1 MERKRIF
8 RRKLYK
14 NPNQTL
20 PLSLSILYE
29 PLQIR
34 RWCVVRCKLPC
45 ISSAILNM
53 FTLILNS
60 WLILCWKL
68 WCGGRLPPRSSLV
81 YTQLWYLGFCL
92 QKNYNIISKESVSNA
107 SCCFFLH
114 ESHSSALALSVSLF
128 HYCLLLLHVPDWTLQ
143 CVCVCVFRAINN
155 NKRKS
160 CKHPQRTQT
169 GWLKYIDLFRNKN
182 NNIFYYK

>member
-14 NPNQTL
+14 NQTK
-20 PLSLSILYE
+20 LSLTLSILYE

-68 WCGGRLPPRSSLV
+68 WCGGRLPP
-81 YTQLWYLGFCL
+81 QLTCVHTAVMLGL
-92 QKNYNIISKESVSNA
+92 LLAKNYNIISKESVSNA
-107 SCCFFLH
+107 SCCFFLP
-114 ESHSSALALSVSLF
+114 ESHSSALARFLFFTIACYYCTSQIGHFSVF
-128 HYCLLLLHVPDWTLQ
+128 
-143 CVCVCVFRAINN
+143 VCVCVFL
-155 NKRKS
+155 
-160 CKHPQRTQT
+160 
-169 GWLKYIDLFRNKN
+169 GL
-182 NNIFYYK
+182 

>member
-14 NPNQTL
+14 TQTK
-20 PLSLSILYE
+20 LSLTLSILYE

-81 YTQLWYLGFCL
+81 YTQLWCLGFCL
-92 QKNYNIISKESVSNA
+92 QKTTILLVRNQLVMPLAA
-107 SCCFFLH
+107 SSCPNLTH
-114 ESHSSALALSVSLF
+114 LLSLAFYFS
-128 HYCLLLLHVPDWTLQ
+128 LLLVTTARPRLDTSVCL
-143 CVCVCVFRAINN
+143 CVCF
-155 NKRKS
+155 
-160 CKHPQRTQT
+160 
-169 GWLKYIDLFRNKN
+169 
-182 NNIFYYK
+182 